1 MEQAEEETK
10 MTYQKKKALGAER
23 KEAKAEKDEAEKY
36 QRLKVRIMYI

>member
-23 KEAKAEKDEAEKY
+23 KEAKAEKEEAEKY
-36 QRLKVRIMYI
+36 QRLKVHT